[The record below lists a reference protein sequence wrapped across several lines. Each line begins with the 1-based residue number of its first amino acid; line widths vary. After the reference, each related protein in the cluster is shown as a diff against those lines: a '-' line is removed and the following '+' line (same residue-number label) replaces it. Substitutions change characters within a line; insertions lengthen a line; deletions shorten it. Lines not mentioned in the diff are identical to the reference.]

1 MFVTHRTSSVEV
13 GISSHE
19 KLQTVQKMFKCHMDE
34 VMSIKTTT
42 REYFLIGHDRRVV
55 I

>member
-1 MFVTHRTSSVEV
+1 MSVTHRNCSIEV

-19 KLQTVQKMFKCHMDE
+19 KLLTVQKMFKCHMDE
-34 VMSIKTTT
+34 VMSIRTAT
-42 REYFLIGHDRRVV
+42 REYFLISHERQVV